1 MSCAPLSPQL
11 QKDSAISSL
20 IGVHTVGGCVWSHQ
34 SCPGSSSSFHV
45 LLAGQETQ
53 ADEKVLNVAQ
63 DRSYLLEG
71 SGNRKLFFYSMV

>member
-1 MSCAPLSPQL
+1 MSHAPFSPQL

-34 SCPGSSSSFHV
+34 SCSGSSSSFHV

-53 ADEKVLNVAQ
+53 GDEKALNVAQ
-63 DRSYLLEG
+63 DRIYLLEG
-71 SGNRKLFFYSMV
+71 SGNRKLFFYSMA